1 LSELDGEWGVR
12 PLPGVTKRI
21 AGDRGETI
29 VGGVLSLPFD
39 VRGLELRYRGPLSG
53 LVDVLE
59 PRGDGF
65 RGRATLFGRTV
76 GTFRLVRK

>member
-1 LSELDGEWGVR
+1 
-12 PLPGVTKRI
+12 
-21 AGDRGETI
+21 
-29 VGGVLSLPFD
+29 
-39 VRGLELRYRGPLSG
+39 
-53 LVDVLE
+53 VDVLE